1 MIDSTAEYK
10 AAITADARRILLKA
24 IIDISDPDMVYGAIT
39 SSGEAPFSRA
49 DQLTDKEFSPNQ
61 NYVTLEKNRW
71 LLNGKYKIVPESN
84 IIPGQVGFV
93 GDSLSGAG
101 GEFDPPVWVEISFSN
116 VDILQA
122 FSVYF
127 PSNAIDGYAR
137 DFTIEVKSGGTAYF
151 TQTITDNTADHIAFD
166 GFTVNNPDTVR
177 ITVSKWSLPSR
188 RMRIPEIVLGVYEEW
203 NNDIIAAFNVV
214 QQGNIS
220 CTSLP
225 YGTCTLRMDNQSRR
239 FEPRNKNGIFKS
251 IEERQGID
259 IRVGVRL
266 PSGENEFKRLGIYYQ
281 YSGGWKTGDNGLTM
295 TWNLVDIIGL
305 LSGREFIPPA
315 VLPTTL
321 KGWLSALVSQLGTNF
336 ASSYKVDPDYADLSI
351 TANSVEDVSGKS
363 CGDILRYA
371 CMASGT
377 WPRADASTGYLAA
390 SPLWIAGNTLDL
402 DNMSDYPVVKAN
414 EDIGAIIFKL
424 YNDANTQYVV
434 SGTSVA
440 SANTV
445 NIDNPFIHTTTQ
457 ANNAAQLILAA
468 YGGNQMEITGRGD
481 PASEIGDVDTVWLDE
496 DNSTTGRRIYQSFT
510 IRSGILRDCK
520 STLLQSGSEVAGA

>member
-1 MIDSTAEYK
+1 MIESTAEYK

-24 IIDISDPDMVYGAIT
+24 VIDISDPDIVYGAIT

-49 DQLTDKEFSPNQ
+49 DQLTDKEFSPVQ

-71 LLNGKYKIVPESN
+71 LLNGKYKIIPGNN

-93 GDSLSGAG
+93 GNSLSGDG
-101 GEFDPPVWVEISFSN
+101 GEFDSPVWVEISFSN

-127 PSNAIDGYAR
+127 PDNAIDGYAR
-137 DFTIEVKSGGTAYF
+137 DFTVEVKRGDSVYF
-151 TQTITDNTADHIAFD
+151 SKTITNNTVDHIAFD
-166 GFTVNNPDTVR
+166 GFTVNNPDSVR

-188 RMRIPEIVLGVYEEW
+188 RMRIPEILLGVYEEW
-203 NNDIIAAFNVV
+203 DNDVIAAFNVV

-220 CTSLP
+220 CITLP

-239 FEPRNKNGIFKS
+239 FEPRNKEGIFKS

-295 TWNLVDIIGL
+295 TWSLVDIIGL
-305 LSGREFIPPA
+305 LSGREFIPPS

-321 KGWLSALVSQLGTNF
+321 KGWLSAIVSQLGTNF
-336 ASSYKVDPDYADLSI
+336 SSSYKVDPDYADISV
-351 TANSVEDVSGKS
+351 TANNVADVSGKS

-390 SPLWIAGNTLDL
+390 SPLWSGGNTLDL
-402 DNMSDYPVVKAN
+402 DNMSVYPVVKAN
-414 EDIGAIIFKL
+414 EDIGAIVFRL
-424 YNDANTQYVV
+424 YDGSNTQYVV

-440 SANTV
+440 SAATV
-445 NIDNPFIHTTTQ
+445 NIDNPFIHTTAQ
-457 ANNAAQLILAA
+457 ADNAAQLILAA

-496 DNSTTGRRIYQSFT
+496 NNSTAGRRIYQSFA
-510 IRSGILRDCK
+510 IQGGVLRDCK
-520 STLLQSGSEVAGA
+520 STLLQSGNEVVSL

>member
-1 MIDSTAEYK
+1 MISSTEEYK

-39 SSGEAPFSRA
+39 SSGEAPFSRS
-49 DQLTDKEFSPNQ
+49 DQLTDNEFSINQ

-84 IIPGQVGFV
+84 IIPVQVGFV
-93 GDSLSGAG
+93 GDSLSGDG
-101 GEFDPPVWVEISFSN
+101 GEFDSPAWVEISFSN
-116 VDILQA
+116 VGIIQA

-127 PSNAIDGYAR
+127 PDNAIDGYAR
-137 DFTIEVKSGGTAYF
+137 DFTVEVKSGGSAYF

-166 GFTVNNPDTVR
+166 GFTVNNPDAIR
-177 ITVSKWSLPSR
+177 ITVQKWSLPSR
-188 RMRIPEIVLGVYEEW
+188 RMRIPEIVPGIYEEW
-203 NNDIIAAFNVV
+203 DNDIIAAFNVV
-214 QQGNIS
+214 QQGNVS

-225 YGTCTLRMDNQSRR
+225 YGTCTLRMDNQNRR
-239 FEPRNKNGIFKS
+239 FEPRNKDGIFKS

-305 LSGREFIPPA
+305 LSGREFITPA

-321 KGWLSALVSQLGTNF
+321 KGWLSAIVSQLGTNF
-336 ASSYKVDPDYADLSI
+336 ASSYKVDTDYADLSI
-351 TANSVEDVSGKS
+351 TANSVDDVSGKS

-390 SPLWIAGNTLDL
+390 SPLWSAGNTLDL
-402 DNMSDYPVVKAN
+402 DNMSAYPVVKAN
-414 EDIGAIIFKL
+414 EDIGAVIFKL
-424 YNDANTQYVV
+424 YDDANTQYIV

-445 NIDNPFIHTTTQ
+445 NIDNPFIHTKEQ
-457 ANNAAQLILAA
+457 ADNAAQLILAA

-481 PASEIGDVDTVWLDE
+481 PSSEIGDVDTVWLDE
-496 DNSTTGRRIYQSFT
+496 DNSTAGRRIYQSFT
-510 IRSGILRDCK
+510 IQNGVLSDCK
-520 STLLQSGSEVAGA
+520 STLIQPGNES